1 MIPKERM
8 KTGRLHRVPLSNLAL
23 EILKKIKARSISD
36 RYVFSFNG
44 KPISNMS
51 MLSLVYRKFSHFDI
65 TVHGFRST
73 LETGENLRSYTV
85 RS

>member
-1 MIPKERM
+1 MFF
-8 KTGRLHRVPLSNLAL
+8 PLM
-23 EILKKIKARSISD
+23 
-36 RYVFSFNG
+36 G

-73 LETGENLRSYTV
+73 FRDWGETSGSYTV
-85 RS
+85 DLLNIV